1 MAQALIL
8 AGCVI
13 VGDRTVD
20 KVGIPIATDAP
31 IRLRRGAKSSPYV
44 SRGGIKLKAALDH
57 FAIPIAGMIAADVGA
72 STGGFTDCLLQA
84 GARKVYA
91 IDVGYGQL
99 AWSLRQTAV
108 VVMERTNI
116 RKLKDI
122 RGITESLDLVV
133 IDVSFISLRLVIPT
147 VKRFLTSGGRL
158 LALVK
163 PQFEAAKG
171 EVADGGVVRD
181 PTVHERVLTHLATY
195 CEEQGLSI
203 VGQCPSPITGPA
215 GNREW
220 FLLARKEAR

>member
-1 MAQALIL
+1 MTPSKVRLDELLLSRGIASNLKMAQALIL

-99 AWSLRQTAV
+99 AWSLRQ
-108 VVMERTNI
+108 
-116 RKLKDI
+116 D
-122 RGITESLDLVV
+122 RGSWSWNEQ
-133 IDVSFISLRLVIPT
+133 
-147 VKRFLTSGGRL
+147 TS
-158 LALVK
+158 A
-163 PQFEAAKG
+163 
-171 EVADGGVVRD
+171 
-181 PTVHERVLTHLATY
+181 
-195 CEEQGLSI
+195 S
-203 VGQCPSPITGPA
+203 
-215 GNREW
+215 
-220 FLLARKEAR
+220 